1 MPAGLRI
8 LHILRAPTGGLFRH
22 VRDLVRGQSKAGHA
36 VGVICDSQT
45 GGDRADAALA
55 ELAPRCSLGVAR
67 TRMARLPG
75 LGDVTAA
82 MELARV
88 SGSLRPDILHGH
100 GAKGGLY
107 ARLAAKR
114 LGVKGLYTPHGGSLH
129 YEWRQPQGALFLGTE
144 RMLRALTSGFLF
156 VCDYE
161 KRAFARKVGLGQVP
175 SRVVYNGLWPD
186 EFTIIPP
193 LTDATELIFIGELR
207 HLKGVA
213 DLLEAT
219 ALLNKTRKV
228 SLTITGD
235 GPDRAEFEARAN
247 ALSLGSVV
255 RFTGALPARQA
266 FGLGRLF
273 VMPSHAES
281 FPYVLLE
288 AVAAGLPV
296 IASRVGGIPEV
307 LPAADMVPPR
317 DPAALASAIMERLDH
332 HEPARASAAIQ
343 RPAFRDRFA
352 AEKMCADITDFYRTI
367 LAA

>member
-22 VRDLVRGQSKAGHA
+22 VRDLVRGQSEEGHA
-36 VGVICDSQT
+36 VGIICDSLT
-45 GGDRADAALA
+45 GGTRADTALA
-55 ELAPRCSLGVAR
+55 ELAPRCGLGVAR
-67 TRMARLPG
+67 TRMARMPG
-75 LGDVTAA
+75 PGDIVAA
-82 MELARV
+82 LELARV
-88 SGSLRPDILHGH
+88 SGTLRPDILHGH

-129 YEWRQPQGALFLGTE
+129 YEWAQPQGAVFLATE
-144 RMLRALTSGFLF
+144 RLLRRLTGGFLF

-161 KRAFARKVGLGQVP
+161 RQAFARKVGLGQVP
-175 SRVVYNGLWPD
+175 WRVVHNGLWPED
-186 EFTIIPP
+186 FTPIPP
-193 LTDATELIFIGELR
+193 VADASDLIFVGELR

-213 DLLEAT
+213 DLLEAM

-228 SLTITGD
+228 TLTITGD

-247 ALSLGSVV
+247 ALGLGSVV

-273 VMPSHAES
+273 VMPSHGES

-288 AVAAGLPV
+288 AIAAGLPV

-307 LPAADMVPPR
+307 LPASDMVPPR
-317 DPAALASAIMERLDH
+317 DPTALASAINERLDNP
-332 HEPARASAAIQ
+332 EPARASAAAS
-343 RPAFRDRFA
+343 PAALRERFA
-352 AEKMCADITDFYRTI
+352 AEKMCANSTDFYRTI
-367 LAA
+367 LAT

>member
-8 LHILRAPTGGLFRH
+8 VHILRAPAGGLFRH
-22 VRDLVRGQSKAGHA
+22 VRDLVRGQSEAGHA
-36 VGVICDSQT
+36 VGVICDSLT
-45 GGDRADAALA
+45 GGDRADAALS

-75 LGDVTAA
+75 LGDITAA
-82 MELARV
+82 LELARV
-88 SGSLRPDILHGH
+88 SSNSRPDILHGH

-107 ARLAAKR
+107 ARLAGKR
-114 LGVKGLYTPHGGSLH
+114 LGVKSLYTPHGGSLH

-144 RMLRALTSGFLF
+144 RALRALTGGFLF

-161 KRAFARKVGLGQVP
+161 RRAFARKIGLGQIP
-175 SRVVYNGLWPD
+175 WRVVYNGLWPD
-186 EFTIIPP
+186 EFTPIAPA
-193 LTDATELIFIGELR
+193 LDASDLIFIGELR

-213 DLLEAT
+213 DLLHAMSR
-219 ALLNKTRKV
+219 LNKTRKV
-228 SLTITGD
+228 TLTITGD
-235 GPDRAEFEARAN
+235 GPDRAEFEAQARALN
-247 ALSLGSVV
+247 LHDVI

-266 FGLGRLF
+266 FSLGRLF

-307 LPAADMVPPR
+307 LAASDMVAPQ
-317 DPAALASAIMERLDH
+317 DPAALAAAIADRLDRSA
-332 HEPARASAAIQ
+332 PAQRTAAALDAGF
-343 RPAFRDRFA
+343 PERFA

-367 LAA
+367 LAS

>member
-8 LHILRAPTGGLFRH
+8 LHIFRAPTGGLFRH
-22 VRDLVRGQSKAGHA
+22 VRDLVRGQSEAGHA
-36 VGVICDSQT
+36 VGVICDSLT
-45 GGDRADAALA
+45 GGDRADATLA

-67 TRMARLPG
+67 TSMARLPG
-75 LGDVTAA
+75 VGDISAVL
-82 MELARV
+82 ELARV
-88 SGSLRPDILHGH
+88 CGGLRPDILHGH

-107 ARLAAKR
+107 ARLAGKR
-114 LGVKGLYTPHGGSLH
+114 LGVKSLYTPHGGSLH
-129 YEWRQPQGALFLGTE
+129 YEWRQPQGALFLATE
-144 RMLRALTSGFLF
+144 RALRALTGGFLF

-161 KRAFARKVGLGQVP
+161 KRAFARKIGLGKIP

-186 EFTIIPP
+186 EFTPIPP
-193 LTDATELIFIGELR
+193 APNASDLIFIGELR

-213 DLLEAT
+213 DLLEAM

-228 SLTITGD
+228 TLTITGD
-235 GPDRAEFEARAN
+235 GPERGEFEARAR
-247 ALSLGSVV
+247 ALGLNEVI

-266 FGLGRLF
+266 FSLGRLF

-307 LPAADMVPPR
+307 LADSDMVAPR
-317 DPAALASAIMERLDH
+317 DPAALAAAIADRLDH
-332 HEPARASAAIQ
+332 PEVARMTAKGFSE
-343 RPAFRDRFA
+343 RFA

-367 LAA
+367 L

>member
-22 VRDLVRGQSKAGHA
+22 VRDLVRGQSDMGHE
-36 VGVICDSQT
+36 VGVICDSLT

-55 ELAPRCSLGVAR
+55 ELAPRCSLGVGR

-75 LGDVTAA
+75 PGDVTAA

-88 SGSLRPDILHGH
+88 SGGLRPNILHGH

-107 ARLAAKR
+107 ARLAGKR

-129 YEWRQPQGALFLGTE
+129 YEWRQPQGAVFLVTE
-144 RMLRALTSGFLF
+144 RLLRRLTGGFLF

-175 SRVVYNGLWPD
+175 WRVVHNGLWPD
-186 EFTIIPP
+186 EFTPIPP
-193 LTDATELIFIGELR
+193 VPDASDLIFIGELR

-228 SLTITGD
+228 TLTVTGE
-235 GPDRAEFEARAN
+235 GPDRAEFEARTS
-247 ALSLGSVV
+247 ALNLGDVV

-266 FGLGRLF
+266 FAHGRLF

-288 AVAAGLPV
+288 AAAAGLPV
-296 IASRVGGIPEV
+296 VASHVGGIPEV
-307 LPAADMVPPR
+307 LPASDMVPPR
-317 DPAALASAIMERLDH
+317 DPAALAAAIADRLDQ
-332 HEPARASAAIQ
+332 PKLARAPAAGLHE
-343 RPAFRDRFA
+343 RFA
-352 AEKMCADITDFYRTI
+352 AEKMCAEIVAFYRTV
-367 LAA
+367 LAS